1 MKKILSLI
9 IIASLSAGAFLLT
22 GCDESYP
29 SQLSVYP
36 FKTAVIQYEL
46 TGGTQGDQSV
56 FIRGDQKAVQTSI
69 TTPGQ
74 ESENFELYL
83 GAEKYIADL
92 DKMTAVK
99 TTDNNYEKM
108 LSLSADEQEAYMIKK
123 NLGLKE
129 SATLPQPIT
138 TSMVAGQQCD
148 VYEIPNVGTACMWHG
163 IPLQKEITL
172 AGITNKS
179 IAVNV
184 QVDAEIPSERFEL
197 PAGVIVKNT

>member
-1 MKKILSLI
+1 
-9 IIASLSAGAFLLT
+9 
-22 GCDESYP
+22 
-29 SQLSVYP
+29 
-36 FKTAVIQYEL
+36 
-46 TGGTQGDQSV
+46 
-56 FIRGDQKAVQTSI
+56 
-69 TTPGQ
+69 
-74 ESENFELYL
+74 
-83 GAEKYIADL
+83 
-92 DKMTAVK
+92 
-99 TTDNNYEKM
+99 
-108 LSLSADEQEAYMIKK
+108 MIKK
-123 NLGLKE
+123 NLGLKQ

-138 TSMVAGQQCD
+138 TSMVSGQQCD